1 MSEHWRYP
9 FLPTAST
16 ILEGVNLDSLLND
29 YFYAEA
35 RALAINRLETSATRG
50 IIDVEGPPTNDET
63 DIVLGYVISRLV
75 LAATDNQALVNYVAL
90 SEALRAESH
99 LSSETDEDLVEFVNN
114 LGVVKVEFD
123 GSNFNMNFINYV
135 RAASKLREGDWKL
148 SNRGVSKGVV
158 TLDRKTL
165 IRLMREVIRQ
175 HLEELPKA
183 PVEIKDKFEGT
194 IEDLKSQVSKTF
206 TERIGGLNT
215 VVNER
220 QAEAMKELGR
230 FDLSKAPPC
239 FNLNMM
245 DLQAGVNLPHPS
257 RFFITTFLSS
267 LNQDPEAVMRLFATA
282 PDFKEAFTRYQVE
295 HISGKTSGT
304 QYSSPKCDTLVS
316 SGVCPGPNAL
326 CRQIRHPLS
335 YYRVMAESE
344 KNSKSRL
351 ERILL
356 ATLNKET
363 YPGKLVEQN
372 MEKIGDFDFT
382 YDNVEKRKLSEAIRS
397 EEPSQVSVKITHF
410 QGRVYS
416 VEVPSE
422 DRKLWITKATV
433 NITEGNADYD
443 CLSLTDWKVALPIE
457 EAHYKSKKIDLIVK
471 PLDIDLAEDETRKLL
486 LILDNVEES

>member
-16 ILEGVNLDSLLND
+16 ILEGVNLDSLLDD

-50 IIDVEGPPTNDET
+50 IIDIEGPPTNDET

-114 LGVVKVEFD
+114 LGVVEVELD
-123 GSNFNMNFINYV
+123 GSNFNMNFIDYV

-148 SNRGVSKGVV
+148 SNRGVSEGVV

-206 TERIGGLNT
+206 IERIGGLNT
-215 VVNER
+215 VVSER

-344 KNSKSRL
+344 KNSKSRM

-356 ATLNKET
+356 ATLNKEI
-363 YPGKLVEQN
+363 YPTKLVEQN
-372 MEKIGDFDFT
+372 MKKIGDFDFT
-382 YDNVEKRKLSEAIRS
+382 YDNVQKRKLSEAIRS
-397 EEPSQVSVKITHF
+397 ELPSQVSVKISHF

-471 PLDIDLAEDETRKLL
+471 PLDINLDEDETRTLL
-486 LILDNVEES
+486 LILDNIDES

>member
-1 MSEHWRYP
+1 VSEHWRYP

-114 LGVVKVEFD
+114 LGVVKVELD

-326 CRQIRHPLS
+326 CRLIRHPLS
-335 YYRVMAESE
+335 YYRVMSESE
-344 KNSKSRL
+344 KNPKSRM

-363 YPGKLVEQN
+363 YPTKLVEQN
-372 MEKIGDFDFT
+372 MEKIGEFDFT
-382 YDNVEKRKLSEAIRS
+382 YNNIQKRKLSEAIRADS
-397 EEPSQVSVKITHF
+397 PSQVSVKIGHF

-422 DRKLWITKATV
+422 DRKLWITKATM

-457 EAHYKSKKIDLIVK
+457 ESHYKSKKIDLIVK
-471 PLDIDLAEDETRKLL
+471 PFEINLDESETRTLFL
-486 LILDNVEES
+486 VLDNVEES

>member
-1 MSEHWRYP
+1 
-9 FLPTAST
+9 
-16 ILEGVNLDSLLND
+16 
-29 YFYAEA
+29 
-35 RALAINRLETSATRG
+35 
-50 IIDVEGPPTNDET
+50 
-63 DIVLGYVISRLV
+63 
-75 LAATDNQALVNYVAL
+75 
-90 SEALRAESH
+90 
-99 LSSETDEDLVEFVNN
+99 
-114 LGVVKVEFD
+114 VVKVELD
-123 GSNFNMNFINYV
+123 GSNFNMNFVDYV

-148 SNRGVSKGVV
+148 SNRGVSNGVV
-158 TLDRKTL
+158 TLDRRTL

-206 TERIGGLNT
+206 IERIGGLNT

-245 DLQAGVNLPHPS
+245 DLQAGVNLAHPS

-397 EEPSQVSVKITHF
+397 EDPSQVSVKITHF

-416 VEVPSE
+416 VELPSE

-486 LILDNVEES
+486 LILDNVEEA

>member
-1 MSEHWRYP
+1 MPEHWRYP
-9 FLPTAST
+9 FLPTASA
-16 ILEGVNLDSLLND
+16 ILEDVNLESLLED

-50 IIDVEGPPTNDET
+50 IIDIEGPPTNDEN

-90 SEALRAESH
+90 SEAIRAEAH
-99 LSSETDEDLVEFVNN
+99 LSSETDEDLVEFVNK
-114 LGVVKVEFD
+114 LGAVQVKLNNSKFD
-123 GSNFNMNFINYV
+123 MSFIDYV

-148 SNRGVSKGVV
+148 SNRGVSNGLVS
-158 TLDRKTL
+158 LDRKTL

-183 PVEIKDKFEGT
+183 PNEIKNKFAGT
-194 IEDLKSQVSKTF
+194 IDELKSQVSKTF

-215 VVNER
+215 VVDER

-230 FDLSKAPPC
+230 FDLAKAPPC
-239 FNLNMM
+239 FNLNLM
-245 DLQAGVNLPHPS
+245 DLQAGVNLAHPS

-344 KNSKSRL
+344 KSSKIRM

-356 ATLNKET
+356 AALNKES
-363 YPGKLVEQN
+363 YPAKLIEKN
-372 MEKIGDFDFT
+372 MARIGDFDFT
-382 YDNVEKRKLSEAIRS
+382 YDKVKELKLSEAIRS
-397 EEPSQVSVKITHF
+397 ESPSQITAKVGHF

-416 VEVPSE
+416 VEIPQE
-422 DRKLWITKATV
+422 ERKLWITKATV
-433 NITEGNADYD
+433 TISDSNNEYD
-443 CLSLTDWKVALPIE
+443 CLPLTDWKIALPIE
-457 EAHYKSKKIDLIVK
+457 EAHFKSKKIDLIVK
-471 PLDIDLAEDETRKLL
+471 PFDIELDEGETRKLF
-486 LILDNVEES
+486 LILDIVEES

>member
-1 MSEHWRYP
+1 M
-9 FLPTAST
+9 PTASA
-16 ILEGVNLDSLLND
+16 ILEGVNLDSLLDD

-50 IIDVEGPPTNDET
+50 VIDIEGPPTNDET

-90 SEALRAESH
+90 SEAIRAEAH
-99 LSSETDEDLVEFVNN
+99 LSSETDDDLVEFVNN
-114 LGVVKVEFD
+114 LGVVKVELD
-123 GSNFNMNFINYV
+123 GSNFNMNFIDYV

-148 SNRGVSKGVV
+148 SNRGVSNGIV

-344 KNSKSRL
+344 KNSKSRM

-363 YPGKLVEQN
+363 YPRKLVEQN
-372 MEKIGDFDFT
+372 MKKIGDFDFR
-382 YDNVEKRKLSEAIRS
+382 YDNVKKRKLSEAIRS
-397 EEPSQVSVKITHF
+397 EDPSQVSVKISHF

-422 DRKLWITKATV
+422 DRKLWITRATV

-471 PLDIDLAEDETRKLL
+471 PLDINLDEDETRTLL
-486 LILDNVEES
+486 LILDNAEES

>member
-1 MSEHWRYP
+1 MPEHWRYP
-9 FLPTAST
+9 FLPTASA
-16 ILEGVNLDSLLND
+16 ILEDVNLESLLED

-35 RALAINRLETSATRG
+35 RALAISRLETSATRG
-50 IIDVEGPPTNDET
+50 IIDIEGPPTNDEN

-90 SEALRAESH
+90 SEAIRAEAH
-99 LSSETDEDLVEFVNN
+99 LSSETDEDLVDFVNK
-114 LGVVKVEFD
+114 LGAVQVKLNNSKFD
-123 GSNFNMNFINYV
+123 MSFIDYV

-148 SNRGVSKGVV
+148 SNRGVSNGIVS
-158 TLDRKTL
+158 LDRKTL

-183 PVEIKDKFEGT
+183 PNEIKNKFAGT
-194 IEDLKSQVSKTF
+194 IDELKSQVSKTF

-215 VVNER
+215 VVDER

-230 FDLSKAPPC
+230 FDLAKAPPC
-239 FNLNMM
+239 FNLNLM
-245 DLQAGVNLPHPS
+245 DLQAGVNLAHPS

-344 KNSKSRL
+344 KSSKIRM

-356 ATLNKET
+356 AALNKES
-363 YPGKLVEQN
+363 YPAKLIEKN
-372 MEKIGDFDFT
+372 MARIGDFDFT
-382 YDNVEKRKLSEAIRS
+382 YDKVKELKLSEAIRS
-397 EEPSQVSVKITHF
+397 ESPNQITAKVGHF

-416 VEVPSE
+416 VEIPQE
-422 DRKLWITKATV
+422 ERKLWITKATV
-433 NITEGNADYD
+433 TISDSNNEYD
-443 CLSLTDWKVALPIE
+443 CLPLTDWKIALPIE
-457 EAHYKSKKIDLIVK
+457 EAHFKSKKIDLIVK
-471 PLDIDLAEDETRKLL
+471 PFDIDLDEGETRKSF
-486 LILDNVEES
+486 LILDIVEES

>member
-1 MSEHWRYP
+1 
-9 FLPTAST
+9 
-16 ILEGVNLDSLLND
+16 
-29 YFYAEA
+29 
-35 RALAINRLETSATRG
+35 
-50 IIDVEGPPTNDET
+50 
-63 DIVLGYVISRLV
+63 
-75 LAATDNQALVNYVAL
+75 
-90 SEALRAESH
+90 
-99 LSSETDEDLVEFVNN
+99 
-114 LGVVKVEFD
+114 
-123 GSNFNMNFINYV
+123 
-135 RAASKLREGDWKL
+135 
-148 SNRGVSKGVV
+148 
-158 TLDRKTL
+158 
-165 IRLMREVIRQ
+165 MREVIRQ

-215 VVNER
+215 VVSER

-267 LNQDPEAVMRLFATA
+267 LNQDPEAVMKLFATA

-335 YYRVMAESE
+335 YYRVMSESE
-344 KNSKSRL
+344 KNSKSRM

-363 YPGKLVEQN
+363 YPIKLLEQN

-382 YDNVEKRKLSEAIRS
+382 YDNIQKRKLSEAIRS
-397 EEPSQVSVKITHF
+397 ESPSQVSVKISHF

-433 NITEGNADYD
+433 NITEGDSDYD

-471 PLDIDLAEDETRKLL
+471 PLDINLDEDETRTLL
-486 LILDNVEES
+486 LVLDNVEES